1 MAKSKEINF
10 TDYTTLDRNYT
21 VQELAEIYKT
31 IILDIARM
39 EQSND

>member
-1 MAKSKEINF
+1 MEKCKEINF
-10 TDYTTLDRNYT
+10 TDYATLNRNYT
-21 VQELAEIYKT
+21 VQELADIYKT